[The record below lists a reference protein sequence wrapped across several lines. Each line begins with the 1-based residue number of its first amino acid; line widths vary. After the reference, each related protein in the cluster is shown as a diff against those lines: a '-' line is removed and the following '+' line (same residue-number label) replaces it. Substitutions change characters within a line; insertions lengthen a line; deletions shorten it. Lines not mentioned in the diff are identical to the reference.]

1 MSSLTSASASASLC
15 IPRPTSSSSS
25 SSKFFKFNSFSSH
38 STPPCFRV
46 VCSGGFPQQP
56 NSSKDFNFLLHD
68 AMDSSGIDSTFAKRT
83 TQEARKG
90 FLSQIHYLSKIER
103 DTSISIDRRVDLAK
117 AALYIAAEDDSLVSH
132 SSVPLPVDAFIHRL
146 SDLSMGYCTHYKSSF
161 NSSPEIFL
169 ESIERYMYVMKGFRR
184 TGSKA
189 QSEPR
194 ALYLH
199 TVLTHR
205 TGSAAL
211 LSLIYSEIL
220 KMLRLW
226 SLLDFDVE
234 IYHPHDDYSLPM
246 GYHKLKSKE
255 SDQAHIMTTQTLLV
269 EILSNLKES
278 FWPFQQNQSRS
289 LFLRAADVANCSDSS
304 DAFEESGFQLASAKA
319 AQHRLERGVWTS
331 VRYGDM
337 RRALS
342 GNVNSMRIEK
352 REELSKLLGN
362 CQITCE
368 RLILLDVDSKELRD
382 YSILL
387 YHCGFYEQSLEY
399 LKLYQETKGSSS
411 LTSKLSSQEEEAVDN
426 LMKRLALIMME
437 DGWSRPS
444 FSRKFIDKDSE
455 PW

>member
-1 MSSLTSASASASLC
+1 MASFTSASLC
-15 IPRPTSSSSS
+15 IPRLISSSKLSKFNSSSSS
-25 SSKFFKFNSFSSH
+25 SSSSSP
-38 STPPCFRV
+38 STSLSFRV
-46 VCSGGFPQQP
+46 VCSGGFRQP
-56 NSSKDFNFLLHD
+56 DGPKDFRFLLHD
-68 AMDSSGIDSTFAKRT
+68 ALDSSGIDSTYAK
-83 TQEARKG
+83 EARKG
-90 FLSQIHYLSKIER
+90 FLTQIHYLSNIER
-103 DTSISIDRRVDLAK
+103 ETSISINRGVDLAK

-132 SSVPLPVDAFIHRL
+132 SSVPLPVDAFVHRIN
-146 SDLSMGYCTHYKSSF
+146 DLSMGYCTHYKSSF
-161 NSSPEIFL
+161 NLSPESLL
-169 ESIERYMYVMKGFRR
+169 ESIERYLYVMKGFRR
-184 TGSKA
+184 TSCKA
-189 QSEPR
+189 QTEPR

-234 IYHPHDDYSLPM
+234 IYHPHDDFSLPTA
-246 GYHKLKSKE
+246 YHKLKGKE
-255 SDQAHIMTTQTLLV
+255 SDQPHIITTQSLLV

-289 LFLRAADVANCSDSS
+289 LFLRAADVANCSDRSN
-304 DAFEESGFQLASAKA
+304 ATEESGFQLASAKA

-342 GNVNSMRIEK
+342 A
-352 REELSKLLGN
+352 
-362 CQITCE
+362 CE
-368 RLILLDVDSKELRD
+368 RLILLDVDPKELRD

-387 YHCGFYEQSLEY
+387 YHCGYYEQSLEY
-399 LKLYQETKGSSS
+399 LKLYQETKNSSS
-411 LTSKLSSQEEEAVDN
+411 PTDTLSCQEEEAVDH

-437 DGWSRPS
+437 DGWSRPT
-444 FSRKFIDKDSE
+444 FARKFIGNVRTNSVHDSTDILKQHGHIIYFLF
-455 PW
+455 

>member
-68 AMDSSGIDSTFAKRT
+68 AMDSSGIDSTFAK
-83 TQEARKG
+83 EARKG

-342 GNVNSMRIEK
+342 A
-352 REELSKLLGN
+352 
-362 CQITCE
+362 CE